1 MQFELIDIWS
11 LQALLL
17 DLLII
22 VALLVSLKFVKG
34 MLSSVNSQSELVDK
48 NNAAF
53 GISFGGGILSL
64 GVVLTG
70 VSSGD
75 FADSLG
81 QEVLSM
87 AVFGVVGLVLILI
100 GRLIQ
105 DKLVLTQMDIHGEL
119 AKNNV
124 ACALVDVGHMIAIGL
139 IIRAA
144 MIWIPSADFSI
155 IPVLLVAF
163 VLSQVVILLASAYRI
178 KLFKARNEGHANCLQ
193 AAVASGNQALALRY
207 AAFMIGAA
215 LTVTAASHLVT
226 YDLENQW
233 LSAIMWSGLSLVSIL
248 IYALLVLIIRKM
260 VLTGV
265 DVAEEVDRE
274 QNTGIAAVE
283 GAIFVAIGAVL
294 TALI

>member
-1 MQFELIDIWS
+1 MQFDSIDVWS

-34 MLSSVNSQSELVDK
+34 LLSSVNSQSELVDK

-64 GVVLTG
+64 GIVLTG

-100 GRLIQ
+100 GRLVQ

-215 LTVTAASHLVT
+215 LTVTAVSHLVT

-233 LSAIMWSGLSLVSIL
+233 LSAVMWSGLSLLSIL

>member
-1 MQFELIDIWS
+1 MQFDSIDIWS

-34 MLSSVNSQSELVDK
+34 LLSSVNSQSELVDK

-64 GVVLTG
+64 GIVLTG

-215 LTVTAASHLVT
+215 LTVTAVSHLVT

-233 LSAIMWSGLSLVSIL
+233 LSAVMWSGLSVVSIL
-248 IYALLVLIIRKM
+248 IYALLVLIIRKL